1 MAKTNIFI
9 NQTFFAEEAVVRERV
24 STMPSVLSDDAV
36 VSRHC
41 DCDLCTTDRKTEEF
55 FSKKRYWWSR

>member
-1 MAKTNIFI
+1 MANIFI
-9 NQTFFAEEAVVRERV
+9 NQTSFAEEAVVREIV
-24 STMPSVLSDDAV
+24 STMPPILSDAAV

-55 FSKKRYWWSR
+55 FTKKRYWWSR